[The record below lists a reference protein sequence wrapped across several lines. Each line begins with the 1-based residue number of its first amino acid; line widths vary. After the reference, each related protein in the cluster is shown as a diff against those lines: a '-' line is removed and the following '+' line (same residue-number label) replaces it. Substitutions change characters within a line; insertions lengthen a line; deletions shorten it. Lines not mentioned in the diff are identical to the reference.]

1 MNKETLFNKIL
12 TQLCN
17 YVVFSLIFP
26 VSITK
31 SNTSHESHVKT
42 SFQGNSHLLKRWSFI
57 FEPTAPRRATS
68 VFLTFRVSHCIKLPG
83 SPDRCHGGKMD
94 HPIFDGRKTTCKCY
108 WFWNFLFLM
117 SKVPIKMGIL
127 MVSKIKFGEIWD
139 FLCYECYLSLA
150 EDTRF
155 RTKLYVIVCIYI
167 YILDPP
173 PTQDARQC
181 CSYIAFLGSGSPII
195 LATVTGWGVHP
206 IYDILYIYIQ
216 SYQINRL
223 IKEVTTIKNPF
234 LQKKN
239 NPLGVSPAH

>member
-12 TQLCN
+12 TQLCTLFFPES
-17 YVVFSLIFP
+17 FSCFNHKI
-26 VSITK
+26 K
-31 SNTSHESHVKT
+31 QEKT
-42 SFQGNSHLLKRWSFI
+42 TTWATNLMWKHHFKGNSHLLKRWSFI
-57 FEPTAPRRATS
+57 FPTAPRRATS

-167 YILDPP
+167 YIYILDPP

-206 IYDILYIYIQ
+206 IYDILYIY
-216 SYQINRL
+216 
-223 IKEVTTIKNPF
+223 TIISN
-234 LQKKN
+234 
-239 NPLGVSPAH
+239 

>member
-12 TQLCN
+12 TQLCTLFFPES
-17 YVVFSLIFP
+17 FSCFNHKI
-26 VSITK
+26 K
-31 SNTSHESHVKT
+31 QEKT
-42 SFQGNSHLLKRWSFI
+42 TTWATNLMWKHHFKGNSHLLKRWSFI
-57 FEPTAPRRATS
+57 FPTAPRRATS

-167 YILDPP
+167 YIH
-173 PTQDARQC
+173 
-181 CSYIAFLGSGSPII
+181 IGSAPYPGCQTMLQLHCIFRIGKPYNSCDCYWVGRTSNIWYTI
-195 LATVTGWGVHP
+195 
-206 IYDILYIYIQ
+206 YIY
-216 SYQINRL
+216 
-223 IKEVTTIKNPF
+223 TIISN
-234 LQKKN
+234 
-239 NPLGVSPAH
+239 